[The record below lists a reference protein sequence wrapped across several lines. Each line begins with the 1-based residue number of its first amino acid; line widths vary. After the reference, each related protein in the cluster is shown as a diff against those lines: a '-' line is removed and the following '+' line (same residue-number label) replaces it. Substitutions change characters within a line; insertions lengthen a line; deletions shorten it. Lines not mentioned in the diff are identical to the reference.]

1 MSQSRLSQISENFE
15 KIQNR
20 INQASKSSGRDPKEV
35 TVIAITK
42 TYPASDVD
50 LLKSIGID
58 NVGENKDQEASYK
71 YKEVKSKF
79 TWHFVGQL
87 QSNKVKSVVQYA
99 DFIHSIDRLNLVKEI
114 QKVCQ
119 KVNKIQKVLIQ
130 IDLDESQND
139 ENRGGINPTN
149 LNELAQE
156 ISNCPNLELSGL
168 MSVAPLNMAAK
179 DAFTKLKEIQ
189 SEFIKSYPLAKM
201 LSAGMSDDLEEAV
214 MHGATHLRIGSALL
228 GERPKIG

>member
-1 MSQSRLSQISENFE
+1 MSISRQQEINENYQ

-20 INQASKSSGRDPKEV
+20 ILESCNSVGRDPSEV

-50 LLKSIGID
+50 LLNNIGVH
-58 NVGENKDQEASYK
+58 NVGENKDQEASQK
-71 YKEVKSKF
+71 FNEVKNKF

-87 QSNKVKSVVQYA
+87 QTNKVKSVVQYA
-99 DFIHSIDRLNLVKEI
+99 DFIHSVDRISLAKEI
-114 QKVCQ
+114 QKMSKKID
-119 KVNKIQKVLIQ
+119 KVQKVLIQ

-139 ENRGGINPTN
+139 ENRGGVNPSK

-156 ISNCPNLELSGL
+156 ISSCPNLELKGL
-168 MSVAPLNMAAK
+168 MSVAPLNVSSKEAFLKLAK
-179 DAFTKLKEIQ
+179 IQLEFLKT
-189 SEFIKSYPLAKM
+189 YPLAKM
-201 LSAGMSDDLEEAV
+201 LSAGMSEDLEDAV
-214 MHGATHLRIGSALL
+214 SHGATHLRIGSALL